1 MILSSGEEMGII
13 ESLIGVPIPD
23 YVLWIA
29 VGVIVVFAIAL
40 VAVGFFKEV
49 NKK

>member
-1 MILSSGEEMGII
+1 MNEPTII

-23 YVLWIA
+23 YILWIVLGLIVLAA
-29 VGVIVVFAIAL
+29 VIL
-40 VAVGFFKEV
+40 VAVGFFREI

>member
-1 MILSSGEEMGII
+1 MEEPTII

-29 VGVIVVFAIAL
+29 LGVVIAVAVIM
-40 VAVGFFKEV
+40 VAVGFFKEI